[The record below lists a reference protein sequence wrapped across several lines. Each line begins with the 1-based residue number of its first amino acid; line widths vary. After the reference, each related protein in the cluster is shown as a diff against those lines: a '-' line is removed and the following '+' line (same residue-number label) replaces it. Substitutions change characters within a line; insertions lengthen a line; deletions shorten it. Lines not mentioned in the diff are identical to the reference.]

1 MGMSFS
7 LIIILSDLIVHP
19 ERCMV
24 PQKDTML
31 LNTTRR
37 VLPLAGHRRF
47 MRLSS
52 DVHRKQRLVL
62 WSDGGY
68 PCCPDAGVGD
78 PPS

>member
-37 VLPLAGHRRF
+37 VPPLPVTGDSCGYRRTSTGNNGWF
-47 MRLSS
+47 YGAM
-52 DVHRKQRLVL
+52 
-62 WSDGGY
+62 GGT